1 MDWFFNGLGTAIIM
15 FIIGLGAGGT
25 MGYRIGIKKNIIT
38 QNQEAGDNTI
48 QTQIGGNVRK

>member
-15 FIIGLGAGGT
+15 FIVGLGAGGT

-38 QNQEAGDNTI
+38 QNQEAGDNAI
-48 QTQIGGNVRK
+48 QTQIGKNVRE